1 MSKKPKPKVAA
12 GGIGGAV
19 ATIVIALFPDTVTP
33 ELAAAIATIASFVLA
48 WVVPE

>member
-19 ATIVIALFPDTVTP
+19 ATIVIALFPDVSP
-33 ELAAAIATIASFVLA
+33 ELAAAIATVVSFVA
-48 WVVPE
+48 GYIWPE